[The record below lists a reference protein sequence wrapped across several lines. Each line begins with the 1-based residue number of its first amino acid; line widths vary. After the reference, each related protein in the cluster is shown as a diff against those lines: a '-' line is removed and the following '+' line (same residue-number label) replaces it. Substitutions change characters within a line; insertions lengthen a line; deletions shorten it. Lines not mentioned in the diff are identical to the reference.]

1 MMPEEFAH
9 RIETLVK
16 VTKLLGDKYREQENK
31 INRLFD
37 EMAQLR
43 IEMVELKDKF
53 QQKAT
58 LIIPSPPMKEEVLDA
73 VDDTKTQL
81 TGEETLSLR
90 ADEEKQ
96 VVQTSKSIEKDSEK
110 KDLIDALKVIENL

>member
-1 MMPEEFAH
+1 MIPEEFAH

-37 EMAQLR
+37 EIAQLR

-53 QQKAT
+53 QQNST
-58 LIIPSPPMKEEVLDA
+58 LIIPSPPMKEKVLEP
-73 VDDTKTQL
+73 VDDTKIQP
-81 TGEETLSLR
+81 TGEETLSLK

-110 KDLIDALKVIENL
+110 KDLIDALKIIENL